1 MSREEK
7 MVECAVN
14 ALQNKMAK
22 DVVSLHVGAATIITD
37 YFVLATGSNKSQ
49 MDAMIDGVQEE
60 MKEAGYELM
69 TREGQSQG
77 GWVLL
82 DYGDVVVHIF
92 DSEMREFYALDST
105 WRDVEK
111 RTWTD

>member
-1 MSREEK
+1 MNREEM
-7 MVECAVN
+7 MVECAVK

-22 DVVSLHVGAATIITD
+22 NVVSLHVGAATIITD

-60 MKEAGYELM
+60 MRNAGYELR
-69 TREGQSQG
+69 TREGQAQG

-92 DSEMREFYALDST
+92 DNEMRDFYALDST
-105 WRDVEK
+105 WRDVDK
-111 RTWTD
+111 KTWTD

>member
-1 MSREEK
+1 MSREEM

-22 DVVSLHVGAATIITD
+22 DVVSLHVGAETIITD

>member
-1 MSREEK
+1 MSREEM

-37 YFVLATGSNKSQ
+37 FFVLATGSNKSQ

-60 MKEAGYELM
+60 MKEAGYELSEEQLNSM
-69 TREGQSQG
+69 AG
-77 GWVLL
+77 GWCL
-82 DYGDVVVHIF
+82 DCDQDCYDVDF
-92 DSEMREFYALDST
+92 KE
-105 WRDVEK
+105 
-111 RTWTD
+111 